1 MNSSKFPA
9 DGQWTSGL
17 CDCLDDPSVCFFTCF
32 CPCITFGRIAEIVD
46 RGNTS
51 CQHACLISYAMG
63 FCAWLYARTYRSK
76 LRGHFSLPEAPC
88 SDSLVHCFCCVCAC
102 ALCQE
107 YRELKNRGAD
117 PSIGWQA
124 NVDKWNREG
133 LNPPFV
139 TPGMD
144 R

>member
-1 MNSSKFPA
+1 MPVSSRM
-9 DGQWTSGL
+9 QWAF
-17 CDCLDDPSVCFFTCF
+17 V
-32 CPCITFGRIAEIVD
+32 
-46 RGNTS
+46 
-51 CQHACLISYAMG
+51 HG
-63 FCAWLYARTYRSK
+63 FM
-76 LRGHFSLPEAPC
+76 H
-88 SDSLVHCFCCVCAC
+88 
-102 ALCQE
+102 E